1 MGKIAFIFAGQG
13 SQDIGMGKDL
23 FEHNEISRNVFAA
36 ADSALGFPLSTLCF
50 EGPKAELDK
59 TENTQPAVL
68 TVSVAALKALEEYG
82 IKPDMCAGLSLGE
95 YTALVCSG
103 VIDFPEAV
111 KLVQKRGR
119 YMQEAVPQ
127 GQGGMAAILGL
138 DNAAVEEACR
148 LASAAGIV
156 RVANYNCPGQAVIA
170 GERQALEEAVV
181 RAGELGARKAVLLD
195 VSGPFHTELLRPAAE
210 KLDLELSGVRFNELK
225 IPVLSNVTAD
235 FIRDEAE
242 AKKLLPQQVIKPVL
256 WEMTVRKM
264 VAEGVDT
271 FVEIGPGNALRGF
284 VKRIDRKARLLNVED
299 STSLK
304 DTAEKI
310 LEST

>member
-23 FEHNEISRNVFAA
+23 SEHNEKSRSVFAA
-36 ADSALGFPLSTLCF
+36 ADRALGFPLSVLCF
-50 EGPKAELDK
+50 EGPKEELDK

-127 GQGGMAAILGL
+127 GRGGMAAILGL

-148 LASAAGIV
+148 LASTTGIV
-156 RVANYNCPGQAVIA
+156 QVANYNCPGQAVIA
-170 GERQALEEAVV
+170 GERQALEEAVG
-181 RAGELGARKAVLLD
+181 RAGELGARKAILLD

-210 KLDLELSGVRFNELK
+210 KLDLELSDIRFHELQ

-242 AKKLLPQQVIKPVL
+242 ARRLLPQQVIKPVL

-264 VAEGVDT
+264 ISEGVDT

-284 VKRIDRKARLLNVED
+284 VKRIDRKARLLNIED

-304 DTAEKI
+304 ETAETI
-310 LEST
+310 LKSA